1 MSRFGRRCRKITTLR
16 LMLEE
21 GAAASTVGAA
31 ASTVEDE
38 PALPM
43 SHERFLTNPV
53 RAH

>member
-21 GAAASTVGAA
+21 GAA